1 MRGKLLSLQVLSV
14 CTRITPAGA
23 GKTKSPALLQFTPQ
37 DHPRRC
43 GENSSSLP
51 YWLDSARI
59 TPAGAG
65 KTPHCGG
72 VCVYLK
78 GSPPQVR
85 GKLSSSISAQYSVRI
100 TPAGAGKTYC
110 IAFNSVDLPGS
121 PPQVRGKLG
130 SLSHSHVQTRI
141 TPAGAGK
148 TCNNVLRNTYDW
160 DHPRRCGENKNTPN
174 GVPVCSGSPPQVRGK
189 PCSVRS

>member
-1 MRGKLLSLQVLSV
+1 MHSKGMGSPPQVRGKHKMTIREVFES
-14 CTRITPAGA
+14 RITPAGA
-23 GKTKSPALLQFTPQ
+23 GKTFIVAGFVRMHE

-43 GENSSSLP
+43 GENEIPCL
-51 YWLDSARI
+51 AAI
-59 TPAGAG
+59 HA
-65 KTPHCGG
+65 
-72 VCVYLK
+72 K